1 VFKKKIILK
10 FGLEIVAIV
19 VGISASFGLNEI
31 SVNKENK
38 IQKNRVLNNILIE
51 VGDIEKYCDERFN
64 LWYQDI
70 EIYNLLLKKNLNL
83 KKLKE
88 IAISKSRVEYNLIY
102 YRDFDPPMNRYKS
115 IINTGDLKYLKSE
128 SIKEALTRLHNLN
141 FTKVASTVEYEKNLK
156 EQVIKLLT
164 NEYPSLFVLGNNNE
178 VSFEKYI
185 ESLHKSIQENN
196 KIKSNL
202 IVQMKYFK
210 TRISVLKLYLL
221 TLEELKYEVQEIQR
235 INL

>member
-1 VFKKKIILK
+1 MFKKKIILK